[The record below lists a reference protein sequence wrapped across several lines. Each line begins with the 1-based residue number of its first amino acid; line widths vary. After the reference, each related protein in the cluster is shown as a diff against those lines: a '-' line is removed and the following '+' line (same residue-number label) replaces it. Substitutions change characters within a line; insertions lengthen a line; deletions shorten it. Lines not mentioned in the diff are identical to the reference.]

1 MPVPLQLAG
10 GPSCYNNC
18 RSGAVPAGGREP
30 LRPPAPMGFVAR
42 QASRQPPPSMRTT
55 PGPTAHLAPHHPQAF
70 WLWVMCL
77 TGVDYFST
85 LGYQPSIA
93 YSNAGLLAPLASVV
107 LVLVTLFGAY
117 PVYAFVARCSHEG
130 QGSIG
135 MLAGLVSGWG
145 GKVLVLTL
153 LGFAATD
160 FVITKTMSAADAAK
174 HLIENPYWPVR
185 PEEGAAPGRQQLL
198 VTSFLLVLLGAT
210 FIRGFKE
217 VIGLAVGIVAVYL
230 VLNLVV
236 LGATVV
242 HMTDHPRLV
251 ADWWAKVTAGDWHLS
266 NPPLSGGG
274 GWLFTLAVVLLVF
287 PKLALGLSGFE
298 TGVAVMPLV
307 RGDTADTQ
315 QNPAGRVRNTRR
327 LLLTAALLMSGLL
340 LVSSLAVCALI
351 PPDALLYPHPT
362 EPGKLLSVEAWPDG
376 VPKPTKAPAA
386 HERALAYLAHNE
398 PVLGGGR
405 LPAPLGE
412 AFGTLYD
419 LSTVVILWFA
429 GASAMAGLL
438 NLVPKYLPRYG
449 MAPEWARAV
458 RPLVIL
464 LTGINLLVTYL
475 FNADVTAQGDAYAT
489 GVLVLITSAC
499 VATVIEKWRTR
510 QGTFGG
516 RLSWPF
522 LLVTLVFVYTT
533 GAILVEKTIGLYIS
547 LCFIGTILLVS
558 FASRIARS
566 RELRF
571 AGFRMT
577 DTSCKFLWDTIRHLD
592 LTILVPHRPGR
603 RTLAEKEAHIRKE
616 HRIPPEQM
624 VVFIEVGLADASD
637 FVGDMV
643 MEVSQ
648 EEGRYVV
655 KVTGAASIA
664 HTLAAVAL
672 EMAKVGEPPEVHFGW
687 TDESPVSGTFGFLLF
702 GEGNVPWMVRE
713 LLRKAEPD
721 PNKRPRVII
730 AGA

>member
-1 MPVPLQLAG
+1 M
-10 GPSCYNNC
+10 S
-18 RSGAVPAGGREP
+18 
-30 LRPPAPMGFVAR
+30 
-42 QASRQPPPSMRTT
+42 TT
-55 PGPTAHLAPHHPQAF
+55 PGPHAPAAAHHPQAF

-93 YSNAGLLAPLASVV
+93 YANAGLLAPLASVV

-174 HLIENPYWPVR
+174 HLIENPNWPFSHG
-185 PEEGAAPGRQQLL
+185 EESGPSRQQLF
-198 VTSFLLVLLGAT
+198 VTAGLLVLLGAS
-210 FIRGFKE
+210 FVRGLKE

-230 VLNLVV
+230 LLNLVL
-236 LGATVV
+236 LGAAVA
-242 HMTDHPRLV
+242 HLSEHPQLV
-251 ADWWAKVTAGDWHLS
+251 ADWWANVKAGEWYLS

-274 GWLFTLAVVLLVF
+274 GWLFTLAVTLLIF

-307 RGDTADTQ
+307 RGDATDTH

-327 LLLTAALLMSGLL
+327 LLLTAALVMSALL
-340 LVSSLAVCALI
+340 LVSSLAVCTLI

-362 EPGKLLSVEAWPDG
+362 EAGKLLSPEAWPAD
-376 VPKPTKAPAA
+376 VPKPAKAPAA
-386 HERALAYLAHNE
+386 HERALAYIAHNE
-398 PVLGGGR
+398 PIIGGGR
-405 LPAPLGE
+405 LSRPLGE
-412 AFGTLYD
+412 AFGTVYD

-438 NLVPKYLPRYG
+438 NLVPKYLPQYG

-458 RPLVIL
+458 RPLVLL
-464 LTGINLLVTYL
+464 LTGVNLLVTYV
-475 FNADVTAQGDAYAT
+475 FKADVTAQGDAYAT

-499 VATVIEKWRTR
+499 VATVIEKWKTR
-510 QGTFGG
+510 QGSFGG
-516 RLSWPF
+516 RLSIPF

-533 GAILVEKTIGLYIS
+533 AAILIEKTVGLYIS
-547 LCFIGTILLVS
+547 LCFIGAILLVS
-558 FASRIARS
+558 FVSRFARS

-571 AGFRMT
+571 AGFRMA
-577 DTSCKFLWDTIRHLD
+577 DRSCKFLWDTIRHLD

-616 HRIPPEQM
+616 HRIPAEQM
-624 VVFIEVGLADASD
+624 VVFIEVELADASD
-637 FVGDMV
+637 FVGDAV
-643 MEVSQ
+643 MDVSQ

-672 EMAKVGEPPEVHFGW
+672 EMAKVGEPPEIHFGW
-687 TDESPVSGTFGFLLF
+687 TDESPVSGMFGFLLF

-713 LLRKAEPD
+713 LLRKAVPD
-721 PNKRPRVII
+721 PARRPRVII